1 MAFTINP
8 TICPQNHR
16 CPIIIECPEGAISQI
31 RYDGLPVI
39 DESKCTGCGEC
50 AKYCEMG
57 AVEKH

>member
-16 CPIIIECPEGAISQI
+16 CPILTECPEGAIYQMW
-31 RYDGLPVI
+31 YDGLPVI